1 MYNIIKEINRKVK
14 YKEKMIMEQERK
26 RYEPVVVSIFGITDD
41 DLLNASGDPYGQDGY
56 DDGAWTNA

>member
-1 MYNIIKEINRKVK
+1 
-14 YKEKMIMEQERK
+14 MEQERK